1 MIRNLHITKIQKDR
15 VTQGLNSSLD
25 DGAADIKERVKR
37 ETRSVAV
44 RPFRERI
51 IGNCPQRKP

>member
-15 VTQGLNSSLD
+15 VTQGLISSVD

-44 RPFRERI
+44 RSFRERI
-51 IGNCPQRKP
+51 IGNCLQRKP